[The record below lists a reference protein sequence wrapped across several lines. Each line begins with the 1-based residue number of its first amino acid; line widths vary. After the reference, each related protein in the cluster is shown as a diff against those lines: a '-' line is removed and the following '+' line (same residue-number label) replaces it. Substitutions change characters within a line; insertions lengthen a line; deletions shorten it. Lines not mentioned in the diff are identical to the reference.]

1 MRFFDLHCDTI
12 TRCAREGM
20 ALRENDAHISLQG
33 AQPLSAWCQCF
44 AAFIPDEY
52 RGEKAYRY
60 FETLSDALFRE
71 AEKNSDRMMLC
82 RTGEDIRTAAGKGLC
97 GAILTVEGGA
107 ALGGSLSHVE
117 DLLERGVRVL
127 TLTWNGANELGSG
140 ILEED
145 DRGMTDFGR
154 RAVHALTEGGCV
166 MDVSHAS
173 EKLFWDLCETTS
185 RPFIATHSDSKA
197 LCAAPRNLTDEQFAE
212 IVRRGGL
219 VGLNFCTAFLRDEA
233 EKARTLDILRHADH
247 FLSRGGE
254 KVLAMGS
261 DFDGCPLPPD
271 MRGISSIPA
280 LYELF
285 YKELKL
291 SEETLDAI
299 FYHNAFAFFTRH

>member
-1 MRFFDLHCDTI
+1 MDSGQFGEEYTAWRLKKKGAEILYRNWQCRYGEVDIIALYKSFLLFVEVKTRKHDGLTDPLESI
-12 TRCAREGM
+12 TRGKQR
-20 ALRENDAHISLQG
+20 RV
-33 AQPLSAWCQCF
+33 
-44 AAFIPDEY
+44 
-52 RGEKAYRY
+52 
-60 FETLSDALFRE
+60 
-71 AEKNSDRMMLC
+71 
-82 RTGEDIRTAAGKGLC
+82 IRTAAEKGLC

-219 VGLNFCTAFLRDEA
+219 VGLNFCTAFLRNEA